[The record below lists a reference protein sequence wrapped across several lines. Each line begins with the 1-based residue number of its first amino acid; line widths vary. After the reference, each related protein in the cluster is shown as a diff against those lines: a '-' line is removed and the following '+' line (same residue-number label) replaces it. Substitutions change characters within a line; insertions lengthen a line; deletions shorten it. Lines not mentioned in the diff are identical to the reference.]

1 MEEPQSGV
9 VTITDLAR
17 PQFSSESAAIRDAM
31 ASVADLLPLSADA
44 LRAAAMAETG
54 LSDFGARDYEER
66 LDLILECYRDT
77 PGLTASGTV
86 YLSSALLNLL
96 KNRLRLTDL
105 LAQHPEILDID
116 LAPPII
122 IAGLPRTG
130 TTHLLQMMAASE
142 RFRVL
147 PFWEA
152 QNPFPPSGAD
162 AISERREA
170 LAAELAV
177 LNEAL
182 PHFKLMHE
190 MTEPDHVQ
198 EELLLLAHD
207 FSTMFFETLA
217 VVPRWRDYY
226 LVHDQAPHYAYMRV
240 QLQALQFLRDDR
252 RWLLKCPQH
261 FEQLPTLATV
271 FPRATVILTHRD
283 PVQIVTSLATMLA
296 YLSRLSVDPV
306 EPAAVGEYWADR
318 VGRMLDS
325 VLRDRDSLPPEST
338 MDLRFDDFMA
348 DDIGAVRTAFDLAG
362 EDFTHDAETKARTYL
377 DEHRRGYLGRVQ
389 YDAAAVGL
397 DTDQLRERFA
407 AYSARFL
414 GDRPD

>member
-9 VTITDLAR
+9 VTITDLAEPR
-17 PQFSSESAAIRDAM
+17 FDSQSAAIRDAM
-31 ASVADLLPLSADA
+31 AAAVDLLPLSAQA
-44 LRAAAMAETG
+44 LREAAMAETG
-54 LSDFGARDYEER
+54 LSDFGPRDYEER
-66 LDLILECYRDT
+66 LDLILDCYRDT
-77 PGLTASGTV
+77 PGLTASGSV
-86 YLSSALLNLL
+86 YIASALLRLL

-105 LAQHPEILDID
+105 LTRHPEILEVE

-152 QNPFPPSGAD
+152 QDPFPAPGEAD
-162 AISERREA
+162 DVGRRKAE
-170 LAAELAV
+170 LTAELAV

-226 LVHDQAPHYAYMRV
+226 LAHDQAPHYAYMRV
-240 QLQALQFLRDDR
+240 QLQALQFLRGGR

-261 FEQLPTLATV
+261 FEQLPTLAKV
-271 FPRATVILTHRD
+271 FPDATVILTHRD
-283 PVQIVTSLATMLA
+283 PVQIVSSLATMLA
-296 YLSRLSVDPV
+296 YIGRLSVDPV
-306 EPAAVGEYWADR
+306 RPAATGEYWADR
-318 VGRMLDS
+318 IGTMLDS
-325 VLRDRDSLPPEST
+325 VLRDRDSLSPDST

-348 DDIGAVRTAFDLAG
+348 DDIGAVGAAFALAG
-362 EDFTHDAETKARTYL
+362 EEFTADAESKAHAYL
-377 DEHRRGYLGRVQ
+377 VEHRRGYLGRVQ

-397 DTDQLRERFA
+397 DADRLRERFA
-407 AYSARFL
+407 PYITRFL
-414 GDRPD
+414 EDRT